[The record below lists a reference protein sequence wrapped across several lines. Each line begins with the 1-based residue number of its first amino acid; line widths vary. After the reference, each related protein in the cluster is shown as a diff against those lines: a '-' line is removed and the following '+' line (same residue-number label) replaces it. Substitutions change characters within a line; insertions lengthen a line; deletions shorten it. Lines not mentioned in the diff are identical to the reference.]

1 MKKERMT
8 TFIQS
13 IQNTGLVLKEP
24 DQYKP
29 HNPFQVGAYHQKA
42 LQGKGPPVKPWSIV
56 EEWYNVNWFGL
67 FQACDNILNKTQR
80 SCIVWIRC
88 LVDQFIDFTRID

>member
-1 MKKERMT
+1 MFLGQRCLETGVTEVSLLLRPEDMKKERMN

-29 HNPFQVGAYHQKA
+29 HNPYHVGAYHQKA

-56 EEWYNVNWFGL
+56 EEWYNVN
-67 FQACDNILNKTQR
+67 
-80 SCIVWIRC
+80 
-88 LVDQFIDFTRID
+88 

>member
-1 MKKERMT
+1 MFLGQRCLETGVTEVSLLLRPEDMKKERMN

-56 EEWYNVNWFGL
+56 EE
-67 FQACDNILNKTQR
+67 
-80 SCIVWIRC
+80 
-88 LVDQFIDFTRID
+88 